1 MNCLSVNIRGI
12 GSKGKSDWINRLKN
26 EHGVAFIGLQ
36 ETMSSNISSGLVSN
50 YWGGLGHD
58 FDSVDADGNSGGI
71 LSIWDPKF
79 FSKDS
84 VVKDPNFLLVS
95 GFLSDGKSRFNF
107 LNVYAPQN
115 NILKRNLWD
124 RLLRVIQMGSGW
136 WIIFGDFN
144 AVRDQGERKNSVFD
158 PVCARDFNY
167 FVDEAGLREYELKG
181 MNYTYMVNRRGGCK
195 LSRIDRVFVCENIF
209 NKWSNGYVRALK
221 REKSDHSPLL
231 LSLVDTNFGPK
242 PFRWYD
248 SWIDRPGCLEVINS
262 VLGDWINTGP
272 ADVNLTNKLK
282 VLRDKL
288 KVWFKDSRLKER
300 QDESNLRQEKESLEV
315 LMEHQ
320 DLEESDVWV
329 WTECVKR
336 LEDIELMKSRDIRQK
351 SRIKW
356 ATLGD
361 SGSTILLRVDM
372 RETRFRIYKSKT
384 NGSLNQLW
392 SSVKSSDFIEIISG
406 KILLFGLLLIVSV

>member
-1 MNCLSVNIRGI
+1 
-12 GSKGKSDWINRLKN
+12 
-26 EHGVAFIGLQ
+26 
-36 ETMSSNISSGLVSN
+36 
-50 YWGGLGHD
+50 
-58 FDSVDADGNSGGI
+58 
-71 LSIWDPKF
+71 
-79 FSKDS
+79 
-84 VVKDPNFLLVS
+84 
-95 GFLSDGKSRFNF
+95 
-107 LNVYAPQN
+107 
-115 NILKRNLWD
+115 
-124 RLLRVIQMGSGW
+124 MGSGW
-136 WIIFGDFN
+136 WIIFEDFN
-144 AVRDQGERKNSVFD
+144 AVRDQAERKNSVFD

-181 MNYTYMVNRRGGCK
+181 MNYTYMVNRRGVCK

-248 SWIDRPGCLEVINS
+248 SWIDKPGCLEVINS

-272 ADVNLTNKLK
+272 TDVNLTNKLK
-282 VLRDKL
+282 ALKEKL
-288 KVWFKDSRLKER
+288 KVWIKGSRLNER

-329 WTECVKR
+329 WTECVKC
-336 LEDIELMKSRDIRQK
+336 LEDIELMKSHDIRQK

-356 ATLGD
+356 AILGD
-361 SGSTILLRVDM
+361 ENASFFHNIVKGRLVK
-372 RETRFRIYKSKT
+372 RETQFRVYKSKT
-384 NGSLNQLW
+384 SGFRNRFW
-392 SSVKSSDFIEIISG
+392 SSVKSSVFIEITSG
-406 KILLFGLLLIVSV
+406 KTLLFVLQLIAPV